1 MQTYLIY
8 LGTLKKA
15 FFFLRGYC
23 NKVCYAYSSKLFS
36 IFMFYFFSGEVDKNL
51 RNITANK
58 FRVISVKKIRLSEK
72 SRLKVNLLQDSFNKC
87 CVINGTSVL
96 AFPVD
101 FLWFIVNIYC
111 IIISAPFRIGTP
123 RPVPRPSYFIK
134 KHPPRLTALL
144 LISAPPFS

>member
-1 MQTYLIY
+1 MRTYLIY
-8 LGTLKKA
+8 LGTLKKV
-15 FFFLRGYC
+15 FFLRGYC
-23 NKVCYAYSSKLFS
+23 NKICYAYSSKLFS
-36 IFMFYFFSGEVDKNL
+36 IFMFYFFFSGEVDKNF

-101 FLWFIVNIYC
+101 FLWFTVNIYC
-111 IIISAPFRIGTP
+111 ISSNKRPFPNRLPKAPSPSPSPSLSLLTLSKSTP
-123 RPVPRPSYFIK
+123 
-134 KHPPRLTALL
+134 LD
-144 LISAPPFS
+144 